1 MELFAIQLPCR
12 EDRFNEDCLRRVEQV
27 VNMILPSI
35 IELTD
40 QPLVLFGHSMG
51 TLLAYEIAQ
60 ALRRDIQKEPSL
72 LIASGRGAP
81 NIVGNTI
88 KKWHAV
94 DDDVFIEYLRGMGG
108 TPEAVLN
115 DRELMQTLMRMLKAD
130 YEILETYSCTWTTPL
145 SCPLVACAGSD
156 DAHIVHS
163 AVEAWANVTTGPT
176 TVHWFSGDHFYLM
189 TQPME
194 LMREIDRWIT
204 DAGLVNS

>member
-1 MELFAIQLPCR
+1 MTTLPHSQYKQKNSLRRLGGQPTSSMRMICFPWSGAGASVYRRLAPHLPDYMELFAIQLPCR

-94 DDDVFIEYLRGMGG
+94 DDDVFIEYLR
-108 TPEAVLN
+108 
-115 DRELMQTLMRMLKAD
+115 MR
-130 YEILETYSCTWTTPL
+130 
-145 SCPLVACAGSD
+145 
-156 DAHIVHS
+156 
-163 AVEAWANVTTGPT
+163 
-176 TVHWFSGDHFYLM
+176 
-189 TQPME
+189 
-194 LMREIDRWIT
+194 
-204 DAGLVNS
+204 